1 MLEVTFEPGVQVVS
15 FVGGGKGN
23 HATSVRCG
31 FRSGP
36 RCLYHQHQW
45 PAVSVL
51 TLCVLR
57 LLGDGRHRGGGL
69 AGAVWA
75 RQDWWC
81 HAAGS
86 RLFGRWA
93 ARDDPLPARGAGGL
107 HCLAMN
113 LASPRSSAPRY

>member
-57 LLGDGRHRGGGL
+57 LLGGGRHRGGDLQEQFGHARTGGAMQRDLGYL
-69 AGAVWA
+69 AVGRRAMIHC
-75 RQDWWC
+75 QDEEQVAC
-81 HAAGS
+81 IVS
-86 RLFGRWA
+86 R
-93 ARDDPLPARGAGGL
+93 
-107 HCLAMN
+107 
-113 LASPRSSAPRY
+113 